1 MEVTNP
7 ISDQVIITTDI
18 VINPDDLNGLYY
30 TNILDRLKKSL
41 LKKCIRNGYIM
52 HIYGVKSVNR
62 DPVIQ
67 NENLSNS
74 SMSIKVSFV
83 SKICLPKVGDVFY
96 AKVLKKN
103 EKLCQAKLGPIVI
116 VINLMNTQ
124 LDSFENKLEIDSWIK
139 VRAIQVIYHNNDRA
153 INVYGSLEYI
163 CDNSEENQIKQYLD
177 DIKLTL

>member
-74 SMSIKVSFV
+74 SKRSSPKVFIFLLTKVLNKISISFV
-83 SKICLPKVGDVFY
+83 PLYP
-96 AKVLKKN
+96 A
-103 EKLCQAKLGPIVI
+103 
-116 VINLMNTQ
+116 
-124 LDSFENKLEIDSWIK
+124 
-139 VRAIQVIYHNNDRA
+139 R
-153 INVYGSLEYI
+153 
-163 CDNSEENQIKQYLD
+163 
-177 DIKLTL
+177 